1 MYIKLDVD
9 RSIGIK
15 MEYEH
20 NNTSV
25 VMVNYHLVFCPKYRR
40 HILVDGIKKRL
51 EEILNEVSKENN
63 WKIISKEIMPD
74 HVHLFVSAD
83 VRTRPEIVIKRFKGR
98 SSRYLRREFPELLK
112 MPTLWTRSY
121 FLSTA
126 GNVSSSTI
134 KKYIE
139 QQWDKR

>member
-1 MYIKLDVD
+1 
-9 RSIGIK
+9 

-20 NNTSV
+20 NRTSV
-25 VMVNYHLVFCPKYRR
+25 SMINYHIVFCPKYRR
-40 HILVDGIKKRL
+40 SILVGAIKSRAD
-51 EEILNEVSKENN
+51 EIMENVAMEN
-63 WKIISKEIMPD
+63 GWKIIAKEIMPD

-83 VRTRPEIVIKRFKGR
+83 TRTRPEIVVKRFKGR
-98 SSRYLRREFPELLK
+98 TSRYLRKEFKELLK

-126 GNVSSSTI
+126 GNVSASVI

-139 QQWDKR
+139 QQWDKI

>member
-1 MYIKLDVD
+1 
-9 RSIGIK
+9 

-20 NNTSV
+20 NRTCV
-25 VMVNYHLVFCPKYRR
+25 VMVNYHIVFCPKYRR
-40 HILVDGIKKRL
+40 GLLIGDVKNRL
-51 EEILNEVSKENN
+51 NQIMDDVAKDNSWTITAREV
-63 WKIISKEIMPD
+63 MPD

-83 VRTRPEIVIKRFKGR
+83 VETKPNIVVKRFKGR
-98 SSRYLRREFPELLK
+98 TSRYLRKEFRDLRK

-126 GNVSSSTI
+126 GNVSASTI

-139 QQWDKR
+139 SQWGKV

>member
-1 MYIKLDVD
+1 MLYLN
-9 RSIGIK
+9 K
-15 MEYEH
+15 MEYKH
-20 NNTSV
+20 KNRSV
-25 VMVNYHLVFCPKYRR
+25 SIVNYHIVFCPRYRR
-40 HILVDGIKKRL
+40 HILVESIKDRL
-51 EEILNEVSKENN
+51 EEIIADVAAYNN
-63 WKIISKEIMPD
+63 WNVIAKEVMPD

-83 VRTRPEIVIKRFKGR
+83 AHTKPEIVVKRFKGR
-98 SSRYLRREFPELLK
+98 SSNLLRKEFPELLK

-139 QQWDKR
+139 RQWDSL

>member
-1 MYIKLDVD
+1 
-9 RSIGIK
+9 

-25 VMVNYHLVFCPKYRR
+25 VMVNYHIVFCPKYRR
-40 HILVDGIKKRL
+40 KLLVGKIKDRL
-51 EEILNEVSKENN
+51 QEVFDNVAMEQG
-63 WKIISKEIMPD
+63 WKIISSQIMPD
-74 HVHLFVSAD
+74 HVHLFVGAD
-83 VRTRPEIVIKRFKGR
+83 TTTRPKMVVKRFKGR
-98 SSRYLRREFPELLK
+98 SSRVLRQEFPELLK

-126 GNVSSSTI
+126 GNVAGATI

-139 QQWDKR
+139 HQWDKV